1 MLMRFDPWR
10 EFDRLTRDLFNG
22 SVRTSLPID
31 AYRRDDEFVIHFD
44 LPGIDSDSIDL
55 TVDEN
60 VLTVRAERRA
70 ETTEGVEVLVS
81 ERPQGT
87 YVRRIFLG
95 EAIDADKLSAR
106 YDNGVLTVVAPIPES
121 AKPRKIEIAA
131 GNRTP
136 ALQGKTSRAQSP

>member
-31 AYRRDDEFVIHFD
+31 AYRKDDEFVIHFD
-44 LPGIDSDSIDL
+44 LPGIDSESIDL

-95 EAIDADKLSAR
+95 EVIDADKLSAR
-106 YDNGVLTVVAPIPES
+106 YDNGVLTVVAPISES

-131 GNRTP
+131 GNGTP
-136 ALQGKTSRAQSP
+136 ALEAKTSRA

>member
-31 AYRRDDEFVIHFD
+31 AYRKDDEFVIHFD

-95 EAIDADKLSAR
+95 EVIDADKLSAR
-106 YDNGVLTVVAPIPES
+106 YDNGVLTVVAPISES

-131 GNRTP
+131 GNGTP
-136 ALQGKTSRAQSP
+136 ALEAKTSRA

>member
-31 AYRRDDEFVIHFD
+31 AYRKDDEFVIHFD

-106 YDNGVLTVVAPIPES
+106 YDNGVLTVVAPISES

-131 GNRTP
+131 GNGTP
-136 ALQGKTSRAQSP
+136 ALEAKTSRA